1 MPRAAISF
9 YGGISYDN
17 PTNISCPV
25 TPKITIDDTLDAM
38 QRIVGGPIQAVYP
51 FKEPVALIC
60 HEEGKLLHLPLNRAL
75 RSPDTGEIYDIIAG
89 DFFLCAAPPG
99 QRSLREPLRQPVGT
113 VYPDFLHPELFLSGP
128 NSSIIVLPMPGASR
142 LSPDE
147 TALPENLVSAFR

>member
-1 MPRAAISF
+1 MTVLLISPGQSPRKTI
-9 YGGISYDN
+9 IDN
-17 PTNISCPV
+17 
-25 TPKITIDDTLDAM
+25 TLAAM
-38 QRIVGGPIQAVYP
+38 QHAVSGPIQAVYP

-89 DFFLCAAPPG
+89 DFFLCAAPPDSEHFE
-99 QRSLREPLRQPVGT
+99 SLSDSQLARYTRIFCT
-113 VYPDFLHPELFLSGP
+113 PELFLSGP

-147 TALPENLVSAFR
+147 TALPENLSAPFVDHP

>member
-1 MPRAAISF
+1 MTVLLISPGQSPRKTI
-9 YGGISYDN
+9 IDN
-17 PTNISCPV
+17 
-25 TPKITIDDTLDAM
+25 TLAAM
-38 QRIVGGPIQAVYP
+38 QHAVSGPIQAVYP

-89 DFFLCAAPPG
+89 DFFLCAAPPDSD
-99 QRSLREPLRQPVGT
+99 RFESLSDSQLARYTRIFCT
-113 VYPDFLHPELFLSGP
+113 PELFLSGP

-147 TALPENLVSAFR
+147 TALPENLSAPFVDHP